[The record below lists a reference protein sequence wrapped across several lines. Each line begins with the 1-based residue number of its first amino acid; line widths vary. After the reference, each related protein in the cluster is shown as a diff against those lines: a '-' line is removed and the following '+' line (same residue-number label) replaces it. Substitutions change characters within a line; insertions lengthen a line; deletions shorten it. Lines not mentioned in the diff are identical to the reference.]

1 MLRRAVLLAAIAQVA
16 AGKDVEVT
24 IDNFTFSPDTITVP
38 AGTRI
43 VWTNRDDIP
52 HSVVDAERPPR
63 FKSPVLDT
71 DETFGRSFDTP
82 GRYAYFCGLH
92 PHMKGMVV
100 VT

>member
-1 MLRRAVLLAAIAQVA
+1 MLRRALLLAAIAQVA
-16 AGKDVEVT
+16 AGEEAEVR
-24 IDNFTFSPDTITVP
+24 IDNFTFAPDTLTVP
-38 AGTRI
+38 AGTRV

-71 DETFGRSFDTP
+71 DEAFARSFDTP
-82 GRYAYFCGLH
+82 GRYTYFCGLH
-92 PHMKGMVV
+92 PHMTGMVI